1 MSADTDKLAVTASG
15 RAADKA
21 TLNFNPLAPKSI
33 MSDGQI
39 KRKAKIAFTTNGK
52 EIFASKRVGETEFF
66 ITTKLLPKNIRYIL
80 VKLSKIW

>member
-15 RAADKA
+15 RAADNA

-52 EIFASKRVGETEFF
+52 EVFASKRVEENEFF

-80 VKLSKIW
+80 VKLSKI